1 MTEIRDIDLNLRAI
15 RNFEA
20 TGSMP
25 ALPDMV
31 KLDLA
36 ANSGMT
42 PNATVEFLGG
52 LSQDLTMPLSTT
64 NMSYEVA
71 QAPIP
76 TPTPP
81 PKIDKDSGYST
92 EQKIRMFSR
101 ATANLKAPTDLTGS
115 QAVID
120 WKKRAV
126 RMGYLNQ
133 NDVEMDNR
141 WDPAYNRIAYQ
152 MSQDDFNRSMKGNSA
167 APGASM

>member
-81 PKIDKDSGYST
+81 PKIDNDSG
-92 EQKIRMFSR
+92 
-101 ATANLKAPTDLTGS
+101 
-115 QAVID
+115 
-120 WKKRAV
+120 
-126 RMGYLNQ
+126 
-133 NDVEMDNR
+133 
-141 WDPAYNRIAYQ
+141 
-152 MSQDDFNRSMKGNSA
+152 
-167 APGASM
+167 